1 MTASRARFTFARMT
15 QLIVKDGRS
24 RPRRRRCH
32 RWTPEAKAQYLATFR
47 RSGATVRAFC
57 RAMDLSPITFAQ
69 WQRDAR
75 RTAGQPARAKGR
87 ASTEFARVELVPAA
101 GRSREGTVQGTD
113 TMRLVVRGATGHEAA
128 LDGVDPSTAIRV
140 VALVLGAER

>member
-1 MTASRARFTFARMT
+1 MT
-15 QLIVKDGRS
+15 QLIVRDGRS

-32 RWTPEAKAQYLATFR
+32 RWTPEVKARYLAAFR
-47 RSGATVRAFC
+47 RNGATVSAFC

-69 WQRDAR
+69 WLREAR
-75 RTAGQPARAKGR
+75 RTAGKPPRPKGS

-101 GRSREGTVQGTD
+101 AGSRD
-113 TMRLVVRGATGHEAA
+113 TIRLVVRGAIGHEAA

-140 VALVLGAER
+140 VALVLGGER